1 MKFVAVDMAPAIPNG
16 WQTLEIIESD
26 YRPNATGDGMVLR
39 LDCLGMEGARHM
51 IALPLESDDPATQQ
65 AGQAAFAAL
74 RSAIGVI
81 DPADTAELYGRP
93 FEIHTGARG
102 TRLRPVQ

>member
-1 MKFVAVDMAPAIPNG
+1 MKFVSVDMVPALPVG
-16 WQTLEIIESD
+16 WQTLEIASSD
-26 YRPNATGDGMVLR
+26 YRPNTAGDGMILR
-39 LDCLGMEGARHM
+39 LDCVGTDGARHM
-51 IALPLESDDPATQQ
+51 VALPLESDDAATQQ

-74 RSAIGVI
+74 RSAIGVM
-81 DPADTAELYGRP
+81 DPDDTEQLHFRP